1 MKNLFLLFFLSLC
14 LTANSQSKIAEKTKN
29 WKAYNGYFNYW
40 WDATNGKLYLLIDKF
55 DQEFLYANSLTA
67 GLGSNDIG
75 LDRGQT
81 GNSRVVF
88 FQKIGKKLLLTQ
100 PNYDYRALSNDKNE
114 ARAVRESFAQSIL
127 WSFPV
132 DEEEGDKVLVDATPF
147 FLRDAHGVV
156 DRLKN
161 MKQGS
166 YTLNEGRSAI
176 YMPNTRNFPQNS
188 EFEAILTFTGG
199 SDAGRFVQSVAPSV
213 EALTV
218 RTHHSFVQLPDK
230 DYKPRRYDA
239 LQITP
244 VHYLFSPTD
253 DGMVDY
259 YRRIGAEV
267 GLPILIYNVIPWNT
281 ISPDL
286 LMRVSDI
293 EQVVGVKQSG
303 GDIHK
308 LADLLKMNQGRM
320 QIFSAVDDLLYPSFM
335 LGAEGA
341 IAAILTVLPE
351 LSVQLWDAC
360 QAERYDDARA
370 IHERLLPVWRA
381 INAPEMSA
389 RTKAALELQGRRV
402 GNARHPLLPV
412 TPEVEA
418 LIAAALED
426 ADVPVAV
433 RR

>member
-1 MKNLFLLFFLSLC
+1 MAPRFRGILPPMVTPFDS
-14 LTANSQSKIAEKTKN
+14 AE
-29 WKAYNGYFNYW
+29 
-40 WDATNGKLYLLIDKF
+40 
-55 DQEFLYANSLTA
+55 E
-67 GLGSNDIG
+67 
-75 LDRGQT
+75 LDEA
-81 GNSRVVF
+81 
-88 FQKIGKKLLLTQ
+88 
-100 PNYDYRALSNDKNE
+100 ALRDE
-114 ARAVRESFAQSIL
+114 ARVMLRAGVHGLCVCGSTGEGHVLSTEESCRITEIVREEAAGSV
-127 WSFPV
+127 PV
-132 DEEEGDKVLVDATPF
+132 IAGIIRDSTREVIRYGLA
-147 FLRDAHGVV
+147 LRDAG
-156 DRLKN
+156 
-161 MKQGS
+161 
-166 YTLNEGRSAI
+166 A
-176 YMPNTRNFPQNS
+176 
-188 EFEAILTFTGG
+188 
-199 SDAGRFVQSVAPSV
+199 
-213 EALTV
+213 
-218 RTHHSFVQLPDK
+218 
-230 DYKPRRYDA
+230 DA

-286 LMRVSDI
+286 LMRLSEI